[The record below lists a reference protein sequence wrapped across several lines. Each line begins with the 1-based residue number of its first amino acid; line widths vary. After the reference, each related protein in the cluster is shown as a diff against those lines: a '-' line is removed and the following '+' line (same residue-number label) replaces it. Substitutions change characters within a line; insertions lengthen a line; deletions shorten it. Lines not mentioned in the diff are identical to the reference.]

1 MHVTPITGIISS
13 WSTLF
18 IPLLFILL
26 RPQRLV
32 RANWPVLL
40 YSMIHFTVTQLY
52 DQLNRSAFLPQLN
65 FLIVVL
71 EYALLAWLLWLC
83 LQKRRNRRWV
93 SGGSA
98 LLGILITATLLRP
111 GAVFY
116 SSISGI
122 SVILL
127 ISYSMFFFMEWITA
141 ETFEP
146 INARPEF
153 WMVTGVLFYVAG
165 NFFYFISLRSH
176 YTESLLIHHLVNLLR
191 NACFGMA
198 MLQSWAMGKSD
209 PVSAPHKF

>member
-1 MHVTPITGIISS
+1 MHVTSVTGIISY

-18 IPLLFILL
+18 IPLLFFLL

-32 RANWPVLL
+32 KANWPVFL
-40 YSMIHFTVTQLY
+40 YSLVHFATIKLH
-52 DQLNRSAFLPQLN
+52 DQLEDAGFHHQLN
-65 FLIVVL
+65 FSIVVI
-71 EYALLAWLLWLC
+71 EYALLAWLLWFC
-83 LQKRRNRRWV
+83 LQKRRNKRWV
-93 SGGSA
+93 SGGSG
-98 LLGILITATLLRP
+98 LLAILITATLLSP
-111 GAVFY
+111 GTVIY

-127 ISYSMFFFMEWITA
+127 ISYIMFYFMEWITA

-176 YTESLLIHHLVNLLR
+176 LTESLLIHHLVNLLR
-191 NACFGMA
+191 NACFVMA
-198 MLQSWAMGKSD
+198 ILQSWAMGKSR
-209 PVSAPHKF
+209 PVTSPHKF